1 MTYSEMLDSI
11 IKDSKLSLRQLA
23 SKCGDLGLS
32 ITPSYI
38 SQLKNNKLPAPSPE
52 VSITIAKAC
61 SSKLH
66 AALVFLGYMEKAPDI
81 IKDYMHTSTK
91 LYKLMLENLCDGQTQ
106 VPLTTEAR
114 EFINKLDVISAF
126 ELTTNYLNEGKFNLT
141 KELAEEMVL
150 VSGGAVKTNND
161 MITTFLNDS
170 SMSPSIPMHSLLY
183 IMPTKSSFIKEK
195 DIIGIYPH
203 GRKMVTLRR
212 VFFLKDQVLLIPE
225 DTTYDII
232 STNSLDNIDYLG
244 KVVSYKID
252 L

>member
-23 SKCGDLGLS
+23 SKCGDLGLN

-52 VSITIAKAC
+52 VSITIARAC

-81 IKDYMHTSTK
+81 IKDYMRTSTK
-91 LYKLMLENLCDGQTQ
+91 LYKLMLENLCDGQTN
-106 VPLTTEAR
+106 VPLTSEAR
-114 EFINKLDVISAF
+114 AFINKLDVISAF
-126 ELTTNYLNEGKFNLT
+126 ELTTNYLNEGKFELT
-141 KELAEEMVL
+141 NELAEEMIL
-150 VSGGAVKTNND
+150 ISGGAIKTND
-161 MITTFLNDS
+161 DLITTFLNDT
-170 SMSPSIPMHSLLY
+170 SMSPSIPMHSLLF
-183 IMPTKSSFIKEK
+183 IMPIKSSLIKEK
-195 DIIGIYPH
+195 DIIGIYPR
-203 GRKMVTLRR
+203 GRKTVTLRR

-225 DTTYDII
+225 DTSHDII
-232 STNSLDNIDYLG
+232 STISLENIDYLG
-244 KVVSYKID
+244 KVISYKID